1 MAREREVR
9 ARRAESRDSQER
21 RIREKKEKIENK
33 NKRVRYYILPTVFDS
48 KYFPLNLRQLTM
60 IR

>member
-33 NKRVRYYILPTVFDS
+33 NKRVRYYILPTVFDR